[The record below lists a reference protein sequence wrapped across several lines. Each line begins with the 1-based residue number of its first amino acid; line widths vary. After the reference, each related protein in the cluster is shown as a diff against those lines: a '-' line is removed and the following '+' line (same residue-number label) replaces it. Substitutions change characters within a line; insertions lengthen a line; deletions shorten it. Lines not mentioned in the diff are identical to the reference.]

1 MLFEIRPHLQGSLV
15 FDGLQKYLVEAMLS
29 ALEGRPL
36 NQTGL
41 PSGLTEAIDGNAPTR
56 QAVEALVESLGE
68 LNDGQKQGLINALK
82 QDTSPCAFLSDH
94 SAMPLAL
101 PEKVFD
107 SLKALTDHLY
117 NRTAKLKGVVDACGE
132 CIDDHYARFRA
143 IAAPGNG
150 NVCCVCGTEYLAP
163 MQAGVDDK
171 DQWRG
176 PYDHILAISH
186 YPLYGIDPRNL
197 LPICST
203 CNSKAK
209 LAKDLLIDPQGKRR
223 VAFSPW
229 SEVVELGEIK
239 VYIDVV
245 DLTPRVNIEFI
256 SDDALRHEKLKTW
269 DDVFG
274 IKSRLEGEFLALRE
288 KISEDAR
295 AANDADFVDR
305 LKEQAKARLEVERQ
319 TPFNYWRARVYA
331 AVWAMPPESR
341 EALRKVAAQPL
352 LANPKLDALFGL

>member
-1 MLFEIRPHLQGSLV
+1 
-15 FDGLQKYLVEAMLS
+15 VEAMLS

-36 NQTGL
+36 NQTAL
-41 PSGLTEAIDGNAPTR
+41 PSGLINAIDGNARTR
-56 QAVEALVESLGE
+56 QAVEAMVATLGE
-68 LNDGQKQGLINALK
+68 LNDGQKQGLINALT
-82 QDTSPCAFLSDH
+82 QDTSPCAFLSDR

-101 PEKVFD
+101 PEKLFD
-107 SLKALTDHLY
+107 SLKALTGHLY
-117 NRTAKLKGVVDACGE
+117 NRTAKFSGVEGACGE
-132 CIDDHYARFRA
+132 CVDDHYARFRA

-163 MQAGVDDK
+163 VQAGVDDK

-197 LPICST
+197 LPICGT

-209 LAKDLLIDPQGKRR
+209 HAKNLLVDPQGNRR

-229 SEVVELGEIK
+229 SEFAATREIR
-239 VYIDVV
+239 VRIDDT
-245 DLTPRVNIEFI
+245 DLTPCVILEFI
-256 SDDALRHEKLKTW
+256 GDDAVRQEKLKTW

-274 IKSRLEGEFLALRE
+274 IKSRVEGEFLALRE
-288 KISEDAR
+288 KVSEDAR
-295 AANDADFVDR
+295 AANDADFLLR
-305 LKEQAKARLEVERQ
+305 LKEQAAARWQEMRQ

-331 AVWAMPPESR
+331 AVWDMPAASR
-341 EALRKVAAQPL
+341 EALRRVSVTPL
-352 LANPKLDALFGL
+352 EADPELDALFGS